1 MDRLGKTMLLGL
13 LSLWLAGCPVLLG
26 AGMTAGTYHVIQGD
40 LTRLYRAGYDRAW
53 DAAVLTLEQMEMKV
67 VKETRG
73 DAKGKI
79 EAKRY
84 DGTPIR
90 LMIKQKAL
98 DVTELRVRIGSVGD
112 RAKAELFHEQF
123 RGNVFD

>member
-26 AGMTAGTYHVIQGD
+26 AGISAGTYHVIQGD
-40 LTRLYRAGYDRAW
+40 LARFYRAGYDRTW

-84 DGTPIR
+84 DGTPVR

-123 RGNVFD
+123 RENVFD